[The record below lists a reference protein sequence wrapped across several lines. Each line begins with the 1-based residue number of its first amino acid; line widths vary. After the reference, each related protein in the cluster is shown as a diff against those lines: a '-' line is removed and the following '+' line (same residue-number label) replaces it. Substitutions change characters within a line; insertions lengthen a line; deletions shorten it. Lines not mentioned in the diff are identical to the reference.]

1 MVSEAARA
9 GLWVYRQVRRTGLL
23 AIPPVRRAYELVYG
37 RYKRH
42 LEDPFWNLAHHHPSL
57 FTGGHIIDVG
67 ANIGYTAGVFA
78 AAIQPGFRVLA
89 LEPSSE
95 NFQALERS
103 IVQRGLGHVID
114 ARRAGVADRVG
125 TMALVLNPDHPGDHH
140 VAPPGGGDA
149 AAPVERV
156 PVTTVDEEVRAR
168 GLSPIAFIKID
179 VQGYELQ
186 VCRGMTATLDANPG
200 AAIVLE
206 YSPESIRLYGGDP
219 REIAA
224 CFAPR
229 GYVSYRVT
237 QRGRLAAI
245 DMHRLPA
252 QLPPPGY
259 IDILF
264 TRAALAGDRG

>member
-95 NFQALERS
+95 NFEALERA
-103 IVQRGLGHVID
+103 IAQRGLGHVID

-140 VAPPGGGDA
+140 VAPPGGADA
-149 AAPVERV
+149 AAPVEWV
-156 PVTTVDEEVRAR
+156 TVTTVDEEVRAR

-186 VCRGMTATLDANPG
+186 VCRGMTATLDRNRSVAV
-200 AAIVLE
+200 AVE
-206 YSPESIRLYGGDP
+206 
-219 REIAA
+219 
-224 CFAPR
+224 FAPALMR
-229 GYVSYRVT
+229 TYGDDPDDLPRFFADRAFDGFRLP
-237 QRGRLAAI
+237 QRGLLEPMGADAFHAA
-245 DMHRLPA
+245 MPA
-252 QLPPPGY
+252 CGY
-259 IDILF
+259 IDVLF
-264 TRAALAGDRG
+264 MRRRAAHGA